1 MAHGHRNGPS
11 GAGAAG
17 EAFAAFWM
25 VLDNFGNMVHNVE
38 KEGLYLMGLRQDFME
53 RRKKGCG

>member
-1 MAHGHRNGPS
+1 MAGV
-11 GAGAAG
+11 AG

-38 KEGLYLMGLRQDFME
+38 KEGLYIMGLRQDFME